1 MTIAEIMI
9 FTLILV
15 LAGTAVLYWRH
26 KSASSSVQVV
36 NLFLTMRLNPEEQ
49 KEIIQWLN
57 QRFAKDDL
65 GQIIADEGSGYLT
78 NQNGEIIA
86 CDFDIQHPKMNKAK
100 FEAIL
105 QNLNKVSFF
114 TKGSYLKYQDKKY
127 PIGDA
132 VVLAVYLKKQ
142 DFTPEEFSDQAL
154 NTLIE
159 KLCNAL
165 DKNCRYFSFWQD
177 GKTTALYFYG
187 KDYAVMQQI
196 IEKQLPDEP
205 LCKNSTAVQ
214 IPCVEN

>member
-1 MTIAEIMI
+1 MTIAKIII

-78 NQNGEIIA
+78 NQNGEIVA

-127 PIGDA
+127 PIGD
-132 VVLAVYLKKQ
+132 
-142 DFTPEEFSDQAL
+142 
-154 NTLIE
+154 
-159 KLCNAL
+159 
-165 DKNCRYFSFWQD
+165 
-177 GKTTALYFYG
+177 
-187 KDYAVMQQI
+187 
-196 IEKQLPDEP
+196 
-205 LCKNSTAVQ
+205 
-214 IPCVEN
+214 